1 MQTLFDNWEA
11 ITRAD
16 RALKRI
22 GNKWLDYK
30 EDVVGEL
37 YYPDLNNEKPLWV
50 LVGYNHSTYDG
61 PLLYDLFAYRGDLD
75 VGELEDQLLT
85 LLDITTP
92 ETVEYDVYACGA
104 MELVNTS
111 EESMEFTIG
120 EALVATLILT
130 ERDGFE
136 LESSLLTQRSI
147 DYLYENVWSVYE
159 DAVRDHVT

>member
-30 EDVVGEL
+30 QDVVGEL
-37 YYPDLNNEKPLWV
+37 YYPDLKKDKPMWV
-50 LVGYNHSTYDG
+50 LVGYNHSTYNG

-75 VGELEDQLLT
+75 VGELEDQLMT

-104 MELVNTS
+104 MDLVNTS
-111 EESMEFTIG
+111 EELVEFTIG
-120 EALVATLILT
+120 EDLIATLSLND
-130 ERDGFE
+130 DGVV